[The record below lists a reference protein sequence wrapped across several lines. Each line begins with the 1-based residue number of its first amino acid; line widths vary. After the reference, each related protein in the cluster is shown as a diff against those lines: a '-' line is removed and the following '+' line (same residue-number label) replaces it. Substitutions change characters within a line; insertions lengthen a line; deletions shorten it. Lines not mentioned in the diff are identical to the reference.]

1 MGHGWR
7 TASATVLAFGLT
19 GGAAAET
26 RPSIAVV
33 VHNQS
38 AVSDD
43 CIARAKAD
51 VVRIYGDAGVDVL
64 WMDPA
69 MVMPVPTFT
78 IRLLI
83 RPRPI
88 EAQGRIMG
96 TAIGATHDTSG
107 SAFVFYQEV
116 LKTAHDRQQDVAR
129 VLAYAMAHEMGH
141 LMLPAPAHAAS
152 GIMRADWNGDDFRHI
167 ADGSLAFT
175 PEQARAIQTKVVV
188 AAQSPIPNPQSP
200 FLESH

>member
-88 EAQGRIMG
+88 EAHATVAGSHSRLGPSSITLLIA
-96 TAIGATHDTSG
+96 TAPC
-107 SAFVFYQEV
+107 
-116 LKTAHDRQQDVAR
+116 VAER
-129 VLAYAMAHEMGH
+129 AR
-141 LMLPAPAHAAS
+141 S
-152 GIMRADWNGDDFRHI
+152 GILR
-167 ADGSLAFT
+167 
-175 PEQARAIQTKVVV
+175 QTQTF
-188 AAQSPIPNPQSP
+188 AS
-200 FLESH
+200 